1 MTSAARF
8 LTDEMRARTL
18 NPHWISGLQQE
29 GYAGTLELL
38 NAVNNLFG
46 WQVTDPGTVRADQW
60 QAVHDT
66 FIRDIRQLGLKAWF
80 DQHNP
85 TAQGQIIERM
95 IEAIRK
101 GYWDA
106 TEQTRRELV
115 ERWRELAEQRGV
127 NVGEPA
133 TRTFVAQMAAGFGLQ
148 PTAAA
153 SAPTADAA
161 ADPGEPVRGPVL
173 RPAVPTD
180 RTPPWPTWL
189 ALALLAACLC
199 AGALGQLQ
207 FNARLRRGEQ
217 VT

>member
-1 MTSAARF
+1 
-8 LTDEMRARTL
+8 
-18 NPHWISGLQQE
+18 
-29 GYAGTLELL
+29 
-38 NAVNNLFG
+38 
-46 WQVTDPGTVRADQW
+46 VTDPGTVRADQW

-85 TAQGQIIERM
+85 TAQAQIVERM

-106 TEQTRRELV
+106 SERTRRELV

-127 NVGEPA
+127 NIGEPA
-133 TRTFVAQMAAGFGLQ
+133 TRAFVAAMAAGFGLQ
-148 PTAAA
+148 PTATGSA
-153 SAPTADAA
+153 STADAA
-161 ADPGEPVRGPVL
+161 ADPGEQIRGPVL
-173 RPAVPTD
+173 QPVAPTE
-180 RTPPWPTWL
+180 RTGAGAPPWSTWL

-217 VT
+217 AT